1 MAISSLGVGSGLDL
15 NDTLSQLMEVEKVP
29 LQRLAS
35 KQQSYQTKLSA
46 YSMVQSALSSFQSAV
61 SGLSSI
67 SKYQKTTAT
76 SSNDEIATISAGAR
90 AANGTYSLKVDQLAQ
105 SQKLVANGVADRKA
119 AIGTGKITIDFG
131 EYLTAEDGSV
141 SFKSN
146 SAGVKTIE
154 IGEGNNTLE
163 GIRDAINAAGIGV
176 TASIINDG
184 SDKPYRLALT
194 NTATGKTQAMK
205 ITVDEQPENETGLAD
220 LLTYD
225 PGNAA
230 VDAGKQMTQT
240 QAAQNAEFWLD
251 GIKISK
257 GSNSVSDAIDGVTLK
272 LAQADKDKTVNL
284 TVNRDNSEAKK
295 AVEDLVKAYNDLM
308 TTLKDMTAYDADEKT
323 SSVLTGDSAVRS
335 IQTALKGMLSQ
346 SIAGGEQGYRTLSD
360 VGITPNKEGLLEI
373 DSSKLGEALE
383 KNFDAFTAMF
393 AEGGMSSNPSITF
406 EGAENYAKTGSFDVE
421 VTQAATKGTYS
432 FNLGDK
438 GLNLTGTDAAARTM
452 QVTVDGVTKS
462 ITLSE
467 KNYANE
473 KEFASEIQSR
483 INTAF
488 KDTDARVSAEWDEE
502 KSKFV
507 ITSSAWGSNSAVKIS
522 ETGGIF
528 NNDSK
533 EAVAGKDVA
542 GTING
547 VAAVGKGQ
555 TLTGASGS
563 DAYGIKLKVTGD
575 ENNIRGT
582 VSFTQ
587 GFAYQ
592 FTELAKSL
600 QGENSAI
607 QSRIDGMNKSI
618 AQVEKE
624 YANYEERIAR
634 TEEMYRT
641 KFTNLDVLLAQLQ
654 STSSYLTSQLSSLS
668 SLYGNNKS

>member
-15 NDTLSQLMEVEKVP
+15 SDTLSQLMEVERVP

-131 EYLTAEDGSV
+131 EYVTAADGSADDKSV

-205 ITVDEQPENETGLAD
+205 ITVDEQPEGETGLAD

-225 PGNAA
+225 PGNA
-230 VDAGKQMTQT
+230 KQMEQT
-240 QAAQNAEFWLD
+240 QEAQNAEFWLD

-257 GSNSVSDAIDGVTLK
+257 TSNSVSDAIDGVTLK

-295 AVEDLVKAYNDLM
+295 AVEDLVKAYNDLA
-308 TTLKDMTAYDADEKT
+308 TTLKDMTAYDADEKK

-406 EGAENYAKTGSFDVE
+406 EGAESYARTGSFDVE

-438 GLNLTGTDAAARTM
+438 GLDLTGRDPAARTM

-467 KNYANE
+467 KNYANN

-488 KDTDARVSAEWDEE
+488 KDTDARVSAEWDE
-502 KSKFV
+502 KKNKFV

-528 NNDSK
+528 DEKSK
-533 EAVAGKDVA
+533 EEVAGKDVA

-547 VAAVGKGQ
+547 VAAIGKGQ

-575 ENNIRGT
+575 ESNIRGT

-654 STSSYLTSQLSSLS
+654 STSAYLTTQLASLS